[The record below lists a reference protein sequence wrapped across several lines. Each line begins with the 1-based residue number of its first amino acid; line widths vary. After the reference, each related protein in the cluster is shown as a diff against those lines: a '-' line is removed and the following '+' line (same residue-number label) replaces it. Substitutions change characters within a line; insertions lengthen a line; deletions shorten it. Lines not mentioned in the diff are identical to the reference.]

1 MPKLSTKD
9 NELLVDFNFVID
21 LDIAMYKYIQ
31 NKYADSI
38 YVDDK
43 LMHSKNDYAIIN
55 LMIHRV
61 SKNPLQVLM
70 PTINPDNIYNEIVKN
85 DEAELLKFARPY
97 DSFYLLVTYLVHAAS
112 VGITV
117 LCNNELESN
126 FIKSI
131 DSRVNTII
139 CNDWSALDIS
149 KYTVLYIKYFSDL
162 IKFKKEIAGKYIYIS
177 SARYNYDKDNRLD
190 KSLIILYGDINIIK
204 FMDLYTKVI
213 YVRETNKGDDKDDLL
228 EHSSTEE
235 SEGDPE
241 GDAWY
246 NFRFSE

>member
-38 YVDDK
+38 YVDDR
-43 LMHSKNDYAIIN
+43 LIHSKNDYAIIN

-61 SKNPLQVLM
+61 SENPLQVLM
-70 PTINPDNIYNEIVKN
+70 PTINPDNIYNEIIKN
-85 DEAELLKFARPY
+85 DEAELLRFARPY

-117 LCNNELESN
+117 LCNNELESD

-131 DSRVNTII
+131 DNRVSTII
-139 CNDWSALDIS
+139 CNDW
-149 KYTVLYIKYFSDL
+149 
-162 IKFKKEIAGKYIYIS
+162 S
-177 SARYNYDKDNRLD
+177 SARYNYDKDNKLN

-213 YVRETNKGDDKDDLL
+213 YVRETNKGDDKNDLL
-228 EHSSTEE
+228 EHSSSEE

-246 NFRFSE
+246 NFRFPE